1 MRAVGVF
8 LGLIIMVAA
17 GAWWK
22 WPLDPLQL
30 GFVGAGLLIEG
41 VIIWAY
47 FTSPPL
53 TTEAA
58 RRN

>member
-1 MRAVGVF
+1 MF